1 MKGGEKQFSQ
11 KAFRA
16 WAAAVIAAAAL
27 VYSGTLSYPFLH
39 DDITVIGLNP
49 IVQEKG
55 RALEAFSADY
65 WGMREGDSRRDRLY
79 RPLTTLTLVANHA
92 LGGNAPA
99 GYRAFNIL
107 MHALSSFLLLL
118 LGVRIGLSLE
128 GAGAATFLF
137 ALHPVHTEAV
147 NAVVGRAD
155 LLAAA
160 GMLGGMAVLMSGA
173 FGMGEESGKRGK
185 NPDRLPLLAGFLFA
199 LALLSKES
207 GAALILWAGIWW
219 AWCRAAGAEP
229 LRMDD
234 GILRRS
240 ALALGAVLAAYV
252 AMRYWALG
260 MLVRP
265 VPPSLLDNVLA
276 HEETA
281 GRVLGALSVLGR
293 YFGLLLW
300 PWPLTI
306 DYSYSQ
312 ILPTS
317 GASALWATFGAS
329 SLAAWG
335 AAAWRWRSARPEVA
349 FGLGLF
355 LAAYFPASNLAVPIG
370 TIMAER
376 LMYIPSA
383 GFLIAL
389 APAAAGFSG
398 RRGGRAFLGTLAAVS
413 LVFAGMSWAR
423 NREWSDYLI
432 FWKRAAEVSPNSAR
446 ALRIYGQSL
455 IRRERFAEA
464 VAPLRKSV
472 RIMPVYD
479 SAWTDLG
486 ISLMQSRQETEAE
499 KALKESLRL
508 HPRSPEALL
517 ALGALYLGTNRLA
530 EARSHLEKAAGLYPK
545 FVEVRFRLG
554 NLHMREGENTKAA
567 EQFRAALS
575 LAPGRGDIHHN
586 LALAL
591 FVSGDLPGARR
602 HAMQA
607 ERLGVRLRPDLVRK
621 FGLPPLR

>member
-16 WAAAVIAAAAL
+16 WAAAVVAAAVL

-65 WGMREGDSRRDRLY
+65 WGMREGDSQRDRLY
-79 RPLTTLTLVANHA
+79 RPLTTLTLIANHA

-107 MHALSSFLLLL
+107 MHALVSFLLLL
-118 LGVRIGLSLE
+118 LGLRIGLSLE
-128 GAGAATFLF
+128 GAGAAAFLF

-160 GMLGGMAVLMSGA
+160 GMLGGMAILMSGA
-173 FGMGEESGKRGK
+173 FGMGEASGKRGE
-185 NPDRLPLLAGFLFA
+185 NLPLLAGLLFA
-199 LALLSKES
+199 LALLAKES

-219 AWCRAAGAEP
+219 AWCRVAGAGP

-370 TIMAER
+370 TAMAER

-389 APAAAGFSG
+389 APAAAEFSG
-398 RRGGRAFLGTLAAVS
+398 RRGGQGVPGRACGGL
-413 LVFAGMSWAR
+413 
-423 NREWSDYLI
+423 
-432 FWKRAAEVSPNSAR
+432 P
-446 ALRIYGQSL
+446 RIC
-455 IRRERFAEA
+455 RDE
-464 VAPLRKSV
+464 
-472 RIMPVYD
+472 
-479 SAWTDLG
+479 
-486 ISLMQSRQETEAE
+486 
-499 KALKESLRL
+499 
-508 HPRSPEALL
+508 
-517 ALGALYLGTNRLA
+517 LGAEPGVVRL
-530 EARSHLEKAAGLYPK
+530 SDFLEKGGRGFTGQRARPPNLWPVAQPAG
-545 FVEVRFRLG
+545 EVRRGRRSAQEIGPDHARLRFRLDRPG
-554 NLHMREGENTKAA
+554 NLADAEPAGDRSREGPEGIPPAPP
-567 EQFRAALS
+567 ALPGDPSRPRRS
-575 LAPGRGDIHHN
+575 LPRDQPPGRCAFSSGEGRRALPEIRRGPLPAGQPSYERGREHKGGRAVQGG
-586 LALAL
+586 ALAG
-591 FVSGDLPGARR
+591 SREGGYSP
-602 HAMQA
+602 
-607 ERLGVRLRPDLVRK
+607 
-621 FGLPPLR
+621 

>member
-1 MKGGEKQFSQ
+1 LGCEKKFSQ

-16 WAAAVIAAAAL
+16 WAAAVLAAATL

-39 DDITVIGLNP
+39 DDITVIALNP
-49 IVQEKG
+49 TVQEKG

-65 WGMREGDSRRDRLY
+65 WGMRGGDSQRDRLY

-99 GYRAFNIL
+99 GYRIFNIL
-107 MHALSSFLLLL
+107 MHALVSFLLLL
-118 LGVRIGLSLE
+118 LGLRIGLSLE
-128 GAGAATFLF
+128 GAGAAAFLF

-147 NAVVGRAD
+147 NAVVGRSD

-160 GMLGGMAVLMSGA
+160 GVLAGMAVLMSGA
-173 FGMGEESGKRGK
+173 FGIGESGGREK
-185 NPDRLPLLAGFLFA
+185 NPDRLPLLAALLFA

-219 AWCRAAGAEP
+219 AWRRAAGAG
-229 LRMDD
+229 RMN
-234 GILRRS
+234 GEILRRS

-276 HEETA
+276 HEGAA
-281 GRVLGALSVLGR
+281 GRIIGALGVLGR
-293 YFGLLLW
+293 YFGLLVW

-312 ILPTS
+312 ILPAG
-317 GASALWATFGAS
+317 GASALWAAFGAG

-335 AAAWRWRSARPEVA
+335 AAAWRWRSDRPEVA

-370 TIMAER
+370 TVMAER

-383 GFLIAL
+383 GFLLAL
-389 APAAAGFSG
+389 VPAAAEFSG
-398 RRGGRAFLGTLAAVS
+398 RRGGRAFMGTLAVVA
-413 LVFAGMSWAR
+413 LIFAGMSWAR

-455 IRRERFAEA
+455 SRRGRFAEA

-479 SAWTDLG
+479 PAWTDLG
-486 ISLMQSRQETEAE
+486 IALMQSRQEAEAE

-508 HPRSPEALL
+508 HPRSPESLL

-530 EARSHLEKAAGLYPK
+530 EGRTHLEKAVRLYPK
-545 FVEVRFRLG
+545 FIEVHFRLG
-554 NLHMREGENTKAA
+554 NLYMREGENAKAA
-567 EQFRAALS
+567 AQYRAALS
-575 LAPGRGDIHHN
+575 QAPGRGDIHHN
-586 LALAL
+586 LALVL
-591 FVSGDLPGARR
+591 FVSGDIPGARR

-607 ERLGVRLRPDLVRK
+607 ERLGVRLRPGLARMI
-621 FGLPPLR
+621 GLPSLR